1 MDDTLTV
8 GLVSVVYRLEWE
20 TAYLCLAA
28 YLAYSGLSSF
38 AVRERILAGAE
49 DTERWMGHSSVSP
62 SVSSSG
68 GR

>member
-28 YLAYSGLSSF
+28 YLAHSGLSSF
-38 AVRERILAGAE
+38 AARERILAGAE
-49 DTERWMGHSSVSP
+49 DMEMWMGSSVSP
-62 SVSSSG
+62 STSSSG
-68 GR
+68 G